1 MGIKDTK
8 TEQLNLTKKEENIQ
22 NKILILS
29 ADFEELIEALQKQPV
44 ASDDKLFIEKMK
56 FFLSNFKMEYKTWMQ
71 QSNRV
76 IPSQK

>member
-1 MGIKDTK
+1 MGVKDTK

-56 FFLSNFKMEYKTWMQ
+56 FFLSNFRMEYKAWMQ